1 MVEFGKLLG
10 QAGGKQMYSQS
21 VCRCAV
27 AALSLATGK
36 VLREWWRND
45 VDRKLCVCRSEA
57 AGRCAGRRWA
67 RSRGGALQRSE
78 TLYFAPKPVDF
89 GTRDEMG
96 VLGVFDGSSQAT
108 GDVARE
114 EGVGETA
121 LTRQR
126 PAGRHVGHSELRPAR
141 R

>member
-27 AALSLATGK
+27 ASNRQRLKSDGETTLIEDCVYVGAKQQGVA
-36 VLREWWRND
+36 RD
-45 VDRKLCVCRSEA
+45 VDGLDLGT
-57 AGRCAGRRWA
+57 GRYTVAKHCI
-67 RSRGGALQRSE
+67 S
-78 TLYFAPKPVDF
+78 PKPVDF
-89 GTRDEMG
+89 GTRDEVG
-96 VLGVFDGSSQAT
+96 VLGAFDGSSQAT

-114 EGVGETA
+114 EGVRETA

>member
-1 MVEFGKLLG
+1 MHS
-10 QAGGKQMYSQS
+10 QAIGYQAIGGSRERFESHGEPRLVKDGMYVGAKQQG
-21 VCRCAV
+21 V
-27 AALSLATGK
+27 A
-36 VLREWWRND
+36 RD
-45 VDRKLCVCRSEA
+45 VDGLDFRARGYAISEHCVLPEPI
-57 AGRCAGRRWA
+57 
-67 RSRGGALQRSE
+67 
-78 TLYFAPKPVDF
+78 TF

-96 VLGVFDGSSQAT
+96 MFGTLDGIGQAT

-114 EGVGETA
+114 EGVRETA

>member
-1 MVEFGKLLG
+1 
-10 QAGGKQMYSQS
+10 MYSQS

-27 AALSLATGK
+27 ASNRQGLESYGETTLIENSVYVGAKQQGVAWDINGLDF
-36 VLREWWRND
+36 R
-45 VDRKLCVCRSEA
+45 
-57 AGRCAGRRWA
+57 AGSYAVAKDCI
-67 RSRGGALQRSE
+67 S
-78 TLYFAPKPVDF
+78 PKPVDF

-96 VLGVFDGSSQAT
+96 VLGAFDGSSQAT

-114 EGVGETA
+114 EGVCGTT